1 MQVPRG
7 PGPGDDRLLHRGQQL
22 PGLRQHP
29 RQGRIRDVRAVP
41 GQARGQR
48 VQAAPGHVPLGEQ
61 QREEPVTEQ
70 ALADRLRRARRHHR
84 HRDRAPARSPV
95 PAAPVHHQPH
105 AHVPVDLLDDV
116 LTQALERR
124 PAPLAAVATVL
135 EVPDHLDPWQMRVIP
150 AGVTSPAPP
159 PRRAAIF
166 SRPSLATGP
175 AAGLRPRP
183 LRGPAEHHP
192 LQHRQ
197 RGLHLLQL
205 GIAARQLLPQPLI
218 LRAQLSGTLLPP
230 LVRLQ
235 RPRQR
240 IPQRRV
246 SIRLRQHRSRSSH
259 QTQQT

>member
-1 MQVPRG
+1 
-7 PGPGDDRLLHRGQQL
+7 
-22 PGLRQHP
+22 
-29 RQGRIRDVRAVP
+29 
-41 GQARGQR
+41 
-48 VQAAPGHVPLGEQ
+48 
-61 QREEPVTEQ
+61 
-70 ALADRLRRARRHHR
+70 
-84 HRDRAPARSPV
+84 
-95 PAAPVHHQPH
+95 
-105 AHVPVDLLDDV
+105 VPVDLLDDV
-116 LTQALERR
+116 LTQALEHR

-135 EVPDHLDPWQMRVIP
+135 KVPDHLDPWQMRVIP

-205 GIAARQLLPQPLI
+205 GIAARQLLPQPLV

-259 QTQQT
+259 ETQQT